1 VVVVKDNI
9 METNFFKWETIFET
23 GIEKIDNQHKVI
35 IRLLNELYKIILD
48 ENGGGSIDN
57 VINELVQYTDYHFG
71 EEEKLFAKY
80 KYIEEEQ
87 HKLEHQKFIDKINNI
102 VKNEIKSEDFVAIEL
117 LNFLKDWLLE
127 HIMVSDQKYAVFFND
142 NNIQIDEADS

>member
-1 VVVVKDNI
+1 MVVVKDNI